1 MNLIVKEKWKIAIFT
16 YIAIILW
23 TFIVCYPNPYIFIRN
38 FARYIRFPIDV
49 SIIDLIDTEISDDP
63 SEIEKFVKKLIVY
76 EYDWTN
82 YGVPWFVP
90 TPKDAVTRQKGD
102 CESRAMV
109 LASILSAK
117 GIPYNI
123 KASVVHIWVE
133 YPNKKP
139 TKSENDNI
147 AYISRVDGRYR
158 LKLPDLS
165 QWKRYVSTDKEMFW
179 DVMPKNR
186 KIIMVV
192 GWAFILTFACF
203 LYFYNVYKHQK
214 CR

>member
-1 MNLIVKEKWKIAIFT
+1 MNLIIKEKWKIAVFA
-16 YIAIILW
+16 YIAILFW
-23 TFIVCYPNPYIFIRN
+23 TFIICYPNPYIFIRN
-38 FARYIRFPIDV
+38 FARYIRFPIDT
-49 SIIDLIDTEISDDP
+49 SITDLINTDIPDDP
-63 SEIEKFVKKLIVY
+63 LEIEKFVKKLIVY

-109 LASILSAK
+109 FASILSAK
-117 GIPYNI
+117 NIPYNI
-123 KASVVHIWVE
+123 KASLVHIWVE

-147 AYISRVDGRYR
+147 AYISKVDGKYR

-165 QWKRYVSTDKEMFW
+165 QWRKYISTDKEMFW
-179 DVMPKNR
+179 DVMPKYR
-186 KIIMVV
+186 KIIMVS
-192 GWAFILTFACF
+192 GWASILIFACF
-203 LYFYNVYKHQK
+203 LYFYGIYKRH
-214 CR
+214 

>member
-1 MNLIVKEKWKIAIFT
+1 MNILIKEKWKIYVFA
-16 YIAIILW
+16 YIAFLFW
-23 TFIVCYPNPYIFIRN
+23 TFIVCYPNPYVFIRN
-38 FARYIRFPIDV
+38 FVRYIHFPIDV
-49 SIIDLIDTEISDDP
+49 SVVDLIDAEIPDDP

-90 TPKDAVTRQKGD
+90 TPKDAIIRQKGD

-117 GIPYNI
+117 NIPYNI
-123 KASVVHIWVE
+123 KASLVHIWVE

-139 TKSENDNI
+139 TKSENDDVS
-147 AYISRVDGRYR
+147 YISKIDGKYR

-165 QWKRYVSTDKEMFW
+165 QWEKYILTDKEMFW
-179 DVMPKNR
+179 DVMPKHR
-186 KIIMVV
+186 KIIMVS
-192 GWAFILTFACF
+192 GWTFILILACF
-203 LYFYNVYKHQK
+203 LYIYNRYKH
-214 CR
+214 